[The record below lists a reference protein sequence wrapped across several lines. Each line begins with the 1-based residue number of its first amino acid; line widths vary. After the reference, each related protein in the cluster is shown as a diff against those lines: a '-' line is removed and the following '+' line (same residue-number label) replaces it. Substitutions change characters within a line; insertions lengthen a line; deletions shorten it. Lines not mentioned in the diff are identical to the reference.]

1 MRCGFRDSRAWYF
14 SDVYIQ
20 INICKCL
27 MISTM
32 FTNMLKLTVPAPL
45 TLSHKNTLNITFWIF
60 SLANAP
66 SGRVT
71 RTGVKSKTA
80 AQLVLKHDNI
90 NTRNKIPNRASAF
103 PLEEEILSTSNL
115 CCSFHVCLCIPDV
128 IFISWIVW
136 IVCFRTL
143 RTPKMIWFHL
153 LTASFSSFFFSLL
166 CRDSWDSKFVI

>member
-1 MRCGFRDSRAWYF
+1 
-14 SDVYIQ
+14 
-20 INICKCL
+20 

-103 PLEEEILSTSNL
+103 P
-115 CCSFHVCLCIPDV
+115 PRRGD
-128 IFISWIVW
+128 FIDIE
-136 IVCFRTL
+136 L
-143 RTPKMIWFHL
+143 ML
-153 LTASFSSFFFSLL
+153 QFSRL
-166 CRDSWDSKFVI
+166 FVYS